1 MSPVFYKVIRRR
13 PGDQCHCWTTCSCRA
28 DTSILPRDMLF
39 EIKWLYP
46 IHGVTEAIDPTA
58 KSAVLECQARS
69 RVEERLEVTLN
80 GVAPSASGQT
90 RSIKARA
97 VTPKNKEPQVPDG
110 VVVAEGK
117 CVT

>member
-1 MSPVFYKVIRRR
+1 M
-13 PGDQCHCWTTCSCRA
+13 
-28 DTSILPRDMLF
+28 PRDELY

-69 RVEERLEVTLN
+69 RVEERLEVTLT
-80 GVAPSASGQT
+80 GVAPSAAGQT

-97 VTPKNKEPQVPDG
+97 VTPKGGEPAVPAG
-110 VVVAEGK
+110 VVVAEGEWRNLLK
-117 CVT
+117 LCSIKKFLALKYKVL